1 MTPEFDLIQQF
12 FARATMQTDLG
23 VGDDAALISITN
35 GMQLAI
41 SADMLVAGTHFFA
54 DCDAFQ
60 LGWKSLAVNVS
71 DMAAMGAQ
79 PKWATLAIALPDV
92 NPAWLDQFSDGF
104 FACAKQFSVDL
115 IGGDT
120 TRGPLTVSIQIM
132 GEVPIGKAIKR
143 SGAQIN
149 DDIWVSGQLGS
160 AALGLAYLKKTHL
173 NSSLNADDIAN
184 CLQAL
189 NAPTPRIALGLSLR
203 GIATSN
209 IDISDGLLADLGHIL
224 RASNCGATLNLEA
237 IPCIEVLKTSIQ
249 NPITQNYVLAAGDD
263 YELCFTAPKSARNSI
278 ESISQQINCP
288 VSLVGEIHTG
298 NDLKVMYQNQQLNI
312 SKKGFDH
319 FG

>member
-23 VGDDAALISITN
+23 VGDDAALISITH

-160 AALGLAYLKKTHL
+160 AALVLAYLKKTHL